1 MDLAA
6 LPTTVNPAIWQPAI
20 LTCRAA
26 APTIDAMSIS
36 PVTAPIF
43 ALALGCVAATAAPD
57 KPRVVFVCGD
67 HEYGGEITMPM
78 FAAELEKNYGLGAIV
93 LAAQPDQNA
102 EENIPGLDALA
113 GADLVVLYLRWRR
126 LPQEQL
132 AHLDAYLK
140 SGKPLMGFRTTS
152 HAFKY
157 PNGHPL
163 EAWNGFAADAF
174 GAPPG
179 WGADGH
185 THYGHQAST
194 DVAIA
199 PGAERNPLLLGI
211 TGPFHVRSWLYQVL
225 PKWPPA
231 DATRLLIGTAV
242 DPNKAAEPNPV
253 AWTWTNKYGARTF
266 FTTLGH
272 PEDFQAEPM
281 LRLVVNAVHW
291 CLGRPSPDPW
301 KGPFKMDAPYR
312 GMVRPEKKKP

>member
-1 MDLAA
+1 MNRHRLLPAFLMLAF
-6 LPTTVNPAIWQPAI
+6 VG
-20 LTCRAA
+20 AA
-26 APTIDAMSIS
+26 RGAE
-36 PVTAPIF
+36 
-43 ALALGCVAATAAPD
+43 
-57 KPRVVFVCGD
+57 KPHVVFVCGD
-67 HEYGGEITMPM
+67 HEYGGEVTMPM
-78 FAAELEKNYGLGAIV
+78 FAAELEKNYGMRATV
-93 LAAQPDQNA
+93 LTAQPDQNA
-102 EENIPGLDALA
+102 EENIPGLEALA
-113 GADLVVLYLRWRR
+113 GADLAVLYLRWRR

-157 PNGHPL
+157 PKDHPL
-163 EAWNGFAADAF
+163 ESWNGFAADAF

-199 PGAERNPLLLGI
+199 PGAEKHPILLGV
-211 TGPFHVRSWLYQVL
+211 TGPFHVRSWLYHVV

-231 DATRLLIGTAV
+231 DAERLLIGTAV
-242 DPNKAAEPNPV
+242 EPNKPAEPNPV
-253 AWTWTNKYGARTF
+253 AWTWKNKFGARTF

-272 PEDFQAEPM
+272 PEDFQVEPM

-291 CLGRPSPDPW
+291 CLDRPVPDPW

-312 GMVRPEKKKP
+312 GMVRPEKKKK